1 MKRIRIPIQ
10 REEIEEGEK
19 IIKKLMD
26 MESKCPFIAKH
37 YQGFWETQHG
47 PYFTVTEYY
56 PVRIVYFFFKKE
68 SK

>member
-1 MKRIRIPIQ
+1 MKRIRIPVQ

-19 IIKKLMD
+19 IIKKIMS
-26 MESKCPFIAKH
+26 MESKCSFIVKH

-56 PVRIVYFFFKKE
+56 PVRIFY
-68 SK
+68 